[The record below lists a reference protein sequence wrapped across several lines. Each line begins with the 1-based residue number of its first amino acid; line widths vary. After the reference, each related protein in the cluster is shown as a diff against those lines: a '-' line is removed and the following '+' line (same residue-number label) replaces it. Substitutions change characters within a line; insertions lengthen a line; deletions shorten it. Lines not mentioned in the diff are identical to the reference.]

1 MKTLKRITSLLLA
14 AVLVLSLSGC
24 SLNFSPFDSLL
35 RPPKLSGKY
44 QGLQDSFENNVDKGY
59 SLSTPENGS
68 LRSAFIAYDFDNDK
82 NEEAIVFYTEKET
95 PDLVKIFYFEFE
107 GSEWLPVSSYD
118 GLGSSVDE
126 VKVADLNYDGK
137 SEIIICWNLFSSKTN
152 KQFSVYDISNGKFTF
167 VSSFPYTML
176 KVFDVNGDGID
187 DIFTMNIDLSATNEN
202 TACATTYTYDGKSK
216 TLTTLGTV
224 KTDGNISSYANAQV
238 EKNNEDTRLIFVEA
252 NKGENDMIT
261 EIIYWDDETNT
272 LVAPLFDISTQST
285 QQTLRHNKIMCC
297 DIDKDGFLEIPV
309 SVDMPGSSVVD
320 NTTNAVALKQG
331 VETATKSIYYTK
343 WVKFRD
349 NRLRSVCYSV
359 VDDTSGYVL
368 KVPSSWVGRITVLG
382 RNGQWDFYRWSNYE
396 KKVGDLLFS
405 VYSFDKNDT
414 VANEKYK
421 DAELLTSYVSTTYV
435 YSVTQEGYRFGVKDE
450 TLVDNF
456 DASILG
462 GK

>member
-1 MKTLKRITSLLLA
+1 MKTLKKFVALLLA
-14 AVLVLSLSGC
+14 AALVLSLSGC
-24 SLNFSPFDSLL
+24 SLNFSPFDNLL

-68 LRSAFIAYDFDNDK
+68 FRSAFIAYDFDNDK
-82 NEEAIVFYTEKET
+82 SEEAIVFYTVRET
-95 PDLVKIFYFEFE
+95 PDLVKIFYFEFRD
-107 GSEWLPVSSYD
+107 GEWVPVSSYD

-152 KQFSVYDISNGKFTF
+152 KQFSVYDISDGKFNF
-167 VSSFPYTML
+167 ISSFPYTML

-187 DIFTMNIDLSATNEN
+187 DIFTMNIDLSAANEN
-202 TACATTYTYDGKSK
+202 TACATAYTYDGKGK
-216 TLTTLGTV
+216 TLATLGTV

-238 EKNNEDTRLIFVEA
+238 EKNEDARLIFVEA

-272 LVAPLFDISTQST
+272 LTAPLFDVSTQST

-297 DIDKDGFLEIPV
+297 DIDKDGYLEIPV
-309 SVDMPGSSVVD
+309 SVDMPGSSFVD
-320 NTTNAVALKQG
+320 DTASASALKQSG
-331 VETATKSIYYTK
+331 ETATKSIYYTK

-382 RNGQWDFYRWSNYE
+382 RDGQWDFYRWNSYE

-405 VYSFDKNDT
+405 VYSYDKNDT
-414 VANEKYK
+414 AAKEKYK

-435 YSVTQEGYRFGVKDE
+435 YSVTQEGYKFGVKDE